1 MSYFS
6 GLEALN
12 AYYPHLIM
20 NNEASSKNEGD
31 GDEAQ
36 GSPNQVKHLTFE
48 DWKKL
53 KRKVPSECKDL
64 MDRAEKLC
72 LKTFPS
78 QKLSQNVTFLVHELI
93 RTLPSAN
100 TVADDRKDTLV
111 VMPFETQG
119 RSDQNEALK
128 EVWKHELMAKLQ
140 AQKAFYIVEDG
151 QITGFYVPLGHQ
163 EIREW
168 LDSPENEK
176 FVREVKTV
184 SIKKRLK
191 ALPDEIGRFVGLT
204 RLTLSRNELT
214 RIPDSIWNLSKLT
227 KLSLH
232 HNRLKEIP
240 DGIGNLRQL
249 RKLYLQNNQLKEIPE
264 SIGNLS
270 RLATLDLRCNRIEE
284 LPKAIDHLARLVKLY
299 L

>member
-20 NNEASSKNEGD
+20 NNEAPPKNEGD
-31 GDEAQ
+31 GDEVQ
-36 GSPNQVKHLTFE
+36 GSSNRVKHLTFK

-78 QKLSQNVTFLVHELI
+78 QKLSENVTFLVHELI
-93 RTLPSAN
+93 STLPSAI
-100 TVADDRKDTLV
+100 TVADDRQETLNAR
-111 VMPFETQG
+111 PFETQG
-119 RSDQNEALK
+119 RSDQDEALK
-128 EVWKHELMAKLQ
+128 EAWNQELVVKLQ
-140 AQKAFYIVEDG
+140 DQKAFYIVEDN
-151 QITGFYVPLGHQ
+151 QTTGFYVPLGHQ

-168 LDSPENEK
+168 LDTPENEK
-176 FVREVKTV
+176 FIAEVKTV

-240 DGIGNLRQL
+240 EEIGNLRQL
-249 RKLYLQNNQLKEIPE
+249 RKLYLQNNQFKEIPE
-264 SIGNLS
+264 SIKKLS
-270 RLATLDLRCNRIEE
+270 RLNTLDLRCNQIEE
-284 LPKAIDHLARLVKLY
+284 LPKAIEHLTQLVKLY
-299 L
+299 C